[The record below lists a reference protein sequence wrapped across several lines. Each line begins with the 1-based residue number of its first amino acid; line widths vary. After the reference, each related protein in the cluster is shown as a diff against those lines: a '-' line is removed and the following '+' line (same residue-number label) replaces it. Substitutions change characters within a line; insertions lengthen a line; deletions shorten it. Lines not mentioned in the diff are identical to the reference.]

1 MSKIKIPYDAIFK
14 SIFGNPNVVKSFLQ
28 DFIPGGYIDDLNFS
42 TMESIATNHITENFE
57 ERYNDIVWR
66 ISWNKTRKT
75 CYIVV
80 MLEFQRDVDYWMA
93 LRMNAYTAL
102 LQQSRKKTEQPPAWT
117 PLPFVLPIVIYIGE
131 KKWNAPL
138 NVAEMYEPDIPEELR
153 PYIPSHKYFLLD
165 TTCFPKKV
173 LIKLHGIVAQIVKF
187 RCEKAPQ
194 KLIEIYNELNSLV
207 QRPEYA
213 DIQKPI
219 SLLGSCFL
227 QQIGVTEDLSH
238 CNVKELNAMIESRIN
253 TWKKMYIDEGMAK
266 GKKEGREEGR
276 EEREQQ
282 MLAQQ
287 RVQIINLLKD
297 RFGTVPLPLLASIE
311 TTTDSSALMVFYA
324 LAYSANSLQDFELQ
338 AERKLSGA
346 RD

>member
-1 MSKIKIPYDAIFK
+1 MSKINIPYDAIFK

-28 DFIPGGYIDDLNFS
+28 DFIPGGYIEDLNFS
-42 TMESIATNHITENFE
+42 TMERIASDYTSDNYE
-57 ERYNDIVWR
+57 ERYNDIVWK
-66 ISWNKTRKT
+66 ISWKETRKT

-194 KLIEIYNELNSLV
+194 KLIEIYNELNSLAE
-207 QRPEYA
+207 RPEYA

-219 SLLGSCFL
+219 CLLGSCFL
-227 QQIGVTEDLSH
+227 QQMGVTEDLSH
-238 CNVKELNAMIESRIN
+238 YNVKELNVMIESRIE
-253 TWKKMYIDEGMAK
+253 TWKKMYFDEGMAK
-266 GKKEGREEGR
+266 GREEGR

-287 RVQIINLLKD
+287 RMQVIDLLKD
-297 RFGTVPLPLLASIE
+297 RFGTVPSPLLASIE
-311 TTTDSSALMVFYA
+311 IITDSKALMNFYA
-324 LAYSANSLQDFELQ
+324 VAYSANSLQDFELQ
-338 AERKLSGA
+338 AEKKCSDTKG
-346 RD
+346 

>member
-1 MSKIKIPYDAIFK
+1 
-14 SIFGNPNVVKSFLQ
+14 
-28 DFIPGGYIDDLNFS
+28 
-42 TMESIATNHITENFE
+42 
-57 ERYNDIVWR
+57 
-66 ISWNKTRKT
+66 
-75 CYIVV
+75 

-93 LRMNAYTAL
+93 LRMNAYTEL

-194 KLIEIYNELNSLV
+194 KLIEIYNELNSLAE
-207 QRPEYA
+207 RPEYA

-219 SLLGSCFL
+219 CLLGSCFL
-227 QQIGVTEDLSH
+227 QQMGVTEDLSH
-238 CNVKELNAMIESRIN
+238 YNVKELNVMIESRIE
-253 TWKKMYIDEGMAK
+253 TWKKMYFDEGMAK
-266 GKKEGREEGR
+266 GREEGR

-287 RVQIINLLKD
+287 RMQVIDLLKD
-297 RFGTVPLPLLASIE
+297 RFGTVPSPLLASIE
-311 TTTDSSALMVFYA
+311 IITDSKALMNFYA
-324 LAYSANSLQDFELQ
+324 VAYSANSLQDFELQ
-338 AERKLSGA
+338 AEKKYSDTKG
-346 RD
+346 